1 MLRIIVVP
9 KLVELREALHDHI
22 ERIRAKTMFYPIHP
36 ERRAVV
42 EEPLLTENKAER
54 DESPEAQPE
63 PHTFPVR
70 D

>member
-1 MLRIIVVP
+1 MSC
-9 KLVELREALHDHI
+9 
-22 ERIRAKTMFYPIHP
+22 P
-36 ERRAVV
+36 EVFGAARRAVV